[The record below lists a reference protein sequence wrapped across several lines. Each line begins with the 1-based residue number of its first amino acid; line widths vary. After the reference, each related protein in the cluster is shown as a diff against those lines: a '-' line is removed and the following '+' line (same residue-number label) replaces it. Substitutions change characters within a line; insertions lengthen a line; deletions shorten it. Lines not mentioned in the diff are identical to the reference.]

1 MKKTIADFCKYFVA
15 IAAVVAGADALAAQA
30 PNPRAS
36 GASSSNVVATSSSA
50 SGTAARATRR
60 VVRGNPAGAS
70 LNKSGRTGST
80 VSRSATSRPTVTVS
94 RSAVMQ
100 PVRTNTTTTAR
111 SGTIRQTVATGANGA
126 ARSGSVS
133 RAASSNVVRATHNP
147 ASNARAATTNTV
159 VGASRAQ
166 PRATAVFTDISAIGG
181 GYAECRTAYA
191 TCMDQFC
198 ANANDT
204 YRRCICSAR
213 YDEFRNT
220 ENAIDQALTLLAQF
234 QDNNLN
240 AVGLSA
246 AEVAAMY
253 SATEGE
259 NAIKKD
265 TSAAGQMLAEI
276 NDLLS
281 GRSSSSGVE
290 NANAAASAGVLSIDF
305 TSDMDDIW
313 GDSGSSIFDTDTGVD
328 LAALTGQ
335 ELYAEAARQ
344 CLEVVG
350 DSCENDAVLTMAR
363 SAYGIMVTQDCN
375 LYERNINAQ
384 KENLEQTVRTAEK
397 YLREA
402 RLEEYQSHNSADV
415 NECITNVRNAI
426 LTDVACGPNYEK
438 CMDPTGAYINSTTG
452 EPIYSPRLFQLENLI
467 GLSGTV
473 GDVLADNQD
482 FDDFLDEKR
491 IYAQTALDSCRDIA
505 DTVWTEFKR
514 QALIEIA
521 QAQDEKLE
529 EVKMSCVSTVA
540 ECYDTQS
547 GALRDFD
554 TTTAQYSGA
563 ISAAAARQMCQD
575 KVIACAS
582 LYGNNEKC
590 TFDANGHIQ
599 AEGANTTTYG
609 GINSGATGMASER
622 CGLTALLAFVDTVDT
637 QRINEGCETAIE
649 NYLTELCT
657 PASGDMGYPWGCIG
671 LSADEVF
678 DQVSAFAQR
687 SCRLG
692 DADLTTDITSMVT
705 DYVENIQFGVMDMLA
720 EECEQLGGYW
730 IYNGDLTYGELGS
743 DATPYTDF
751 YSQVFGVRLTN
762 FAEAAST
769 ENRGNN
775 QTSPTYGDG
784 AYSYTALSGAN
795 QSARYG
801 MSYGQ
806 CAENTIQVR
815 CLAYNEMY
823 GDDVAS
829 YDAQHNVCNL
839 SDEWYRQQCESMLGG
854 YYENGACYVL
864 SADTIL
870 HSVNGMSRKDFENQ

>member
-1 MKKTIADFCKYFVA
+1 MKKTVADFCKYFVA

-60 VVRGNPAGAS
+60 VARGNPAGAS

-100 PVRTNTTTTAR
+100 PVRTNATTTAR
-111 SGTIRQTVATGANGA
+111 SGTIRQTVATGATGA

-133 RAASSNVVRATHNP
+133 RAASSNIVRATHNP

-166 PRATAVFTDISAIGG
+166 PRATAIFTDISAIGG

-246 AEVAAMY
+246 AEVNAMY

-290 NANAAASAGVLSIDF
+290 NANATVSAGVLSIDF

-473 GDVLADNQD
+473 GDVLADNQS

-575 KVIACAS
+575 QVIACAS
-582 LYGNNEKC
+582 LYGNTEGC
-590 TFDANGHIQ
+590 EFDSNGHI
-599 AEGANTTTYG
+599 TTGSTNGGSNVYG
-609 GINSGATGMASER
+609 GINSSATGMASER

-637 QRINEGCETAIE
+637 QRINEGCETAVE

-657 PASGDMGYPWGCIG
+657 PTTGDKGYPWGCIR
-671 LSADEVF
+671 LSKKEVE
-678 DQVSAFAQR
+678 DQLNTFAAR
-687 SCRLG
+687 SCSLG
-692 DADLTTDITSMVT
+692 GDNSEYLTNDISAKITE
-705 DYVENIQFGVMDMLA
+705 YVDNMEYALMDILA
-720 EECEQLGGYW
+720 EECENLGGYW
-730 IYNGDLTYGELGS
+730 IYKDDETYGKLGA
-743 DATPYTDF
+743 DATPYTQF
-751 YSQVFGVRLTN
+751 YSETFGVRLSK
-762 FAEAAST
+762 F
-769 ENRGNN
+769 ENIGN
-775 QTSPTYGDG
+775 TSENG
-784 AYSYTALSGAN
+784 L
-795 QSARYG
+795 
-801 MSYGQ
+801 SYGQ

-815 CLAYNEMY
+815 CNAYNELY
-823 GDDVAS
+823 GDDVAT
-829 YDAQHNVCNL
+829 YDATRNVCNL

-854 YYENGACYVL
+854 YYENGTCY
-864 SADTIL
+864 ARDP
-870 HSVNGMSRKDFENQ
+870 NED

>member
-15 IAAVVAGADALAAQA
+15 IAAVVVGADALAAQA

-100 PVRTNTTTTAR
+100 PVRTNATTTAR
-111 SGTIRQTVATGANGA
+111 SGTIRQTVATGATGA

-259 NAIKKD
+259 NAIKND

-290 NANAAASAGVLSIDF
+290 NANATVSAGVLSIDF

-344 CLEVVG
+344 CLEVVA

-452 EPIYSPRLFQLENLI
+452 EPIYSPRLFQLANTITLPGVTDSGFEDNI
-467 GLSGTV
+467 LSSNSGY
-473 GDVLADNQD
+473 DN
-482 FDDFLDEKR
+482 FLESKKMF
-491 IYAQTALDSCRDIA
+491 AETALDSCRDIA

-514 QALIEIA
+514 QAIIEIA
-521 QAQDEKLE
+521 QAQDEKIE
-529 EVKMSCVSTVA
+529 EVKMSCVSTMA
-540 ECYDTQS
+540 ECYDTQM

-563 ISAAAARQMCQD
+563 LSAAAARSMCQD
-575 KVIACAS
+575 QVIACAS
-582 LYGNNEKC
+582 LYGNTDDCE
-590 TFDANGHIQ
+590 FDGNGRLEVGNDSSSLTGEAAND
-599 AEGANTTTYG
+599 
-609 GINSGATGMASER
+609 R

-637 QRINEGCETAIE
+637 QRINEGCETAVQ
-649 NYLTELCT
+649 NYVTELCT
-657 PASGDMGYPWGCIG
+657 PSNTSDRGYPWGCVG
-671 LSADEVF
+671 LSDDDITENLRNFADRNCALNG
-678 DQVSAFAQR
+678 SA
-687 SCRLG
+687 LTN
-692 DADLTTDITSMVT
+692 DIDELVADLTSEIKEALRGTM
-705 DYVENIQFGVMDMLA
+705 A
-720 EECEQLGGYW
+720 EECEELGGYW
-730 IYNGDLTYGELGS
+730 IFKDDDTYGNLGQY
-743 DATPYTDF
+743 ATPFTEFYT
-751 YSQVFGVRLTN
+751 SMFGVRLSN
-762 FAEAAST
+762 FDQARSGNSANTGAA
-769 ENRGNN
+769 
-775 QTSPTYGDG
+775 YG
-784 AYSYTALSGAN
+784 L
-795 QSARYG
+795 
-801 MSYGQ
+801 SYGQ

-815 CLAYNEMY
+815 CLDYNNLYGANVATYNESRNEC
-823 GDDVAS
+823 VL
-829 YDAQHNVCNL
+829 NE
-839 SDEWYRQQCESMLGG
+839 EWYAQQCESVLDG
-854 YYENGACYVL
+854 YYENGTCYALFL
-864 SADTIL
+864 SGDEIS

>member
-60 VVRGNPAGAS
+60 VARGNPAGAS

-80 VSRSATSRPTVTVS
+80 VSRSATSRPTVSVS

-100 PVRTNTTTTAR
+100 PVRTNATTTAR
-111 SGTIRQTVATGANGA
+111 SGTIRQTVATGATGA

-166 PRATAVFTDISAIGG
+166 PRATAIFTDISAIGG

-246 AEVAAMY
+246 AEVNAMY

-375 LYERNINAQ
+375 LYERNINTQ
-384 KENLEQTVRTAEK
+384 KEGLEQTVRTAEK

-575 KVIACAS
+575 QVIACAS

-609 GINSGATGMASER
+609 GINSDATSMASER

-657 PASGDMGYPWGCIG
+657 PASGDKGYPWGCIG
-671 LSADEVF
+671 LSADDITENLRNF
-678 DQVSAFAQR
+678 ADRNCALNGSA
-687 SCRLG
+687 LTN
-692 DADLTTDITSMVT
+692 DIDELVADLTSEIKEALRGTM
-705 DYVENIQFGVMDMLA
+705 A
-720 EECEQLGGYW
+720 EECEELGGYW
-730 IYNGDLTYGELGS
+730 IFKDDDTYGNLGQY
-743 DATPYTDF
+743 ATPFTEFYT
-751 YSQVFGVRLTN
+751 SMFGVRLSN
-762 FAEAAST
+762 FDQARSGNSANTGAA
-769 ENRGNN
+769 
-775 QTSPTYGDG
+775 YG
-784 AYSYTALSGAN
+784 L
-795 QSARYG
+795 
-801 MSYGQ
+801 SYGQ

-815 CLAYNEMY
+815 CLDYNNLYGANVATYNESRNEC
-823 GDDVAS
+823 VL
-829 YDAQHNVCNL
+829 NE
-839 SDEWYRQQCESMLGG
+839 EWYAQQCESALDG

>member
-60 VVRGNPAGAS
+60 VARGNPAGAS

-94 RSAVMQ
+94 RSTVMQ
-100 PVRTNTTTTAR
+100 PVRTNATTTAR
-111 SGTIRQTVATGANGA
+111 SGTIRQTVATGATGA

-246 AEVAAMY
+246 AEVNAMY

-290 NANAAASAGVLSIDF
+290 NANATVSAGVLSIDF

-344 CLEVVG
+344 CLEVVA

-575 KVIACAS
+575 QVIACAS
-582 LYGNNEKC
+582 LYGNTEGC
-590 TFDANGHIQ
+590 EFDSNGHI
-599 AEGANTTTYG
+599 TTGSTNGGSNVYG
-609 GINSGATGMASER
+609 GINSSATGMASER

-637 QRINEGCETAIE
+637 QRINEGCETAVE

-657 PASGDMGYPWGCIG
+657 PTTGDKGYPWGCIR
-671 LSADEVF
+671 LSKDEVE
-678 DQVSAFAQR
+678 DQLEEFAQR
-687 SCRLG
+687 SCSLNG
-692 DADLTTDITSMVT
+692 DSNYLTDDISAKITE
-705 DYVENIQFGVMDMLA
+705 YVDNMEYALMDILA
-720 EECEQLGGYW
+720 EECEKLGGYW
-730 IYNGDLTYGELGS
+730 IYKDDETYGKLGA
-743 DATPYTDF
+743 DATPYTQF
-751 YSQVFGVRLTN
+751 YSETFGVRLSK
-762 FAEAAST
+762 F
-769 ENRGNN
+769 ENIGN
-775 QTSPTYGDG
+775 TSENG
-784 AYSYTALSGAN
+784 L
-795 QSARYG
+795 
-801 MSYGQ
+801 SYGQ

-815 CLAYNEMY
+815 CNAYNELY
-823 GDDVAS
+823 GDDVAT
-829 YDAQHNVCNL
+829 YDATRNVCNL

-854 YYENGACYVL
+854 YYENGTCY
-864 SADTIL
+864 ARDP
-870 HSVNGMSRKDFENQ
+870 NED

>member
-50 SGTAARATRR
+50 SGTAARAMRR
-60 VVRGNPAGAS
+60 VARGNPAGAS

-111 SGTIRQTVATGANGA
+111 SGTIRQTVATGATGA

-246 AEVAAMY
+246 AEVNAMY

-290 NANAAASAGVLSIDF
+290 NANATVSAGVLSIDF

-344 CLEVVG
+344 CLEVVA

-426 LTDVACGPNYEK
+426 LTDIACGPNYEK

-467 GLSGTV
+467 GLSGEI
-473 GDVLADNQD
+473 GDVLADNQS

-575 KVIACAS
+575 QVIACAS

-609 GINSGATGMASER
+609 GINSSATGMASER

-637 QRINEGCETAIE
+637 QRINEGCETAVE

-657 PASGDMGYPWGCIG
+657 PTTGDKGYPWGCIR
-671 LSADEVF
+671 LSKDEVKT
-678 DQVSAFAQR
+678 QLEEFAQR
-687 SCRLG
+687 SCSLSG
-692 DADLTTDITSMVT
+692 DSTYLTNDIGAKITE
-705 DYVENIQFGVMDMLA
+705 YVDNMEYALMDILA
-720 EECEQLGGYW
+720 EECENMGGYW
-730 IYNGDLTYGELGS
+730 IYEDDSTYGDYGA
-743 DATPYTDF
+743 DATPYTQF
-751 YSQVFGVRLTN
+751 YSETFGVRVSE
-762 FAEAAST
+762 FKGAEDTGAD
-769 ENRGNN
+769 
-775 QTSPTYGDG
+775 YG
-784 AYSYTALSGAN
+784 L
-795 QSARYG
+795 
-801 MSYGQ
+801 SYGQ

-815 CLAYNEMY
+815 CNAYNELY
-823 GDDVAS
+823 GDDVAT
-829 YDAQHNVCNL
+829 YDATRNVCNL

-854 YYENGACYVL
+854 YYENGTCY
-864 SADTIL
+864 ARDP
-870 HSVNGMSRKDFENQ
+870 NED

>member
-50 SGTAARATRR
+50 SGTAARATHR

-100 PVRTNTTTTAR
+100 PVRTNATTTAR
-111 SGTIRQTVATGANGA
+111 SGTIRQTVATGATGA

-166 PRATAVFTDISAIGG
+166 PRATAIFTDISAIGG

-246 AEVAAMY
+246 AEVNAMY

-344 CLEVVG
+344 CLEVVA

-563 ISAAAARQMCQD
+563 ISAAAARQMCED

-582 LYGNNEKC
+582 LYGDNEEC

-609 GINSGATGMASER
+609 GIATGMASER

-671 LSADEVF
+671 LSADDITENLRNF
-678 DQVSAFAQR
+678 ADRNCALNGSA
-687 SCRLG
+687 LTN
-692 DADLTTDITSMVT
+692 DIDELVADLTSEIKEALRGTM
-705 DYVENIQFGVMDMLA
+705 A
-720 EECEQLGGYW
+720 EECEELGGYW
-730 IYNGDLTYGELGS
+730 IFKDDDTYGNLGQY
-743 DATPYTDF
+743 ATPFTEFYT
-751 YSQVFGVRLTN
+751 SMFGVRLSN
-762 FAEAAST
+762 FDQARSGNSANTGAA
-769 ENRGNN
+769 
-775 QTSPTYGDG
+775 YG
-784 AYSYTALSGAN
+784 L
-795 QSARYG
+795 
-801 MSYGQ
+801 SYGQ

-815 CLAYNEMY
+815 CLDYNNLYGANVATYNESRNEC
-823 GDDVAS
+823 VL
-829 YDAQHNVCNL
+829 NE
-839 SDEWYRQQCESMLGG
+839 EWYAQQCESALDG
-854 YYENGACYVL
+854 YYENGNFAFSKWDVAQGL
-864 SADTIL
+864 
-870 HSVNGMSRKDFENQ
+870 

>member
-1 MKKTIADFCKYFVA
+1 MKKLVADFCKCFVA
-15 IAAVVAGADALAAQA
+15 IAAVVAGVDAFAAQA

-36 GASSSNVVATSSSA
+36 GTSA
-50 SGTAARATRR
+50 SNIIATAAAKSESSTTSARVANRVLRGGATT
-60 VVRGNPAGAS
+60 GAA
-70 LNKSGRTGST
+70 SGRTSGT
-80 VSRSATSRPTVTVS
+80 VSRSATVRPSVTVS
-94 RSAVMQ
+94 RSAAMQ

-111 SGTIRQTVATGANGA
+111 SGTVRQTVAAGSPTA

-166 PRATAVFTDISAIGG
+166 PRATAVFDDISVLGG

-204 YRRCICSAR
+204 YRRCICNER
-213 YDEFRNT
+213 YNEFRNT
-220 ENAIDQALTLLAQF
+220 EIAIEEALDLLAQF
-234 QDNNLN
+234 QNNNLT

-259 NAIKKD
+259 NAIKND
-265 TSAAGQMLAEI
+265 TSAAGKMLAEI
-276 NDLLS
+276 DDLLS
-281 GRSSSSGVE
+281 GRSRGDGVE
-290 NANAAASAGVLSIDF
+290 NANATASLGILSVDF
-305 TSDMDDIW
+305 TSDLGDIW
-313 GDSGSSIFDTDTGVD
+313 GDSGSSIFDNDSGVD
-328 LAALTGQ
+328 LSTLTGQ
-335 ELYAEAARQ
+335 ELYSQASRQ
-344 CLEVVG
+344 CLELVAE
-350 DSCENDAVLTMAR
+350 SCDNQAVLSMAR
-363 SAYGIMVTQDCN
+363 SAYGIMITQDCN
-375 LYERNINAQ
+375 IYERNINAQ
-384 KENLEQTVRTAEK
+384 KESLEQTVRTAEK

-402 RLEEYQSHNSADV
+402 RLAEYQSHNSADV

-426 LTDVACGPNYEK
+426 MTDVACGPNYEK
-438 CMDPTGAYINSTTG
+438 CMDPTGAYVNAISG
-452 EPIYSPRLFQLENLI
+452 ELIYSPRLFQLANIIVLP
-467 GLSGTV
+467 GVNANNANNTYDT
-473 GDVLADNQD
+473 DVLAANPS

-529 EVKMSCVSTVA
+529 EVKMSCVNTMA
-540 ECYDTQS
+540 ECYDTQA

-563 ISAAAARQMCQD
+563 ISAAAARQMCEDQ
-575 KVIACAS
+575 VIACAS
-582 LYGNNEKC
+582 LYGDADNC
-590 TFDANGHIQ
+590 SFDGNGRL
-599 AEGANTTTYG
+599 EVGGSSETYG
-609 GINSGATGMASER
+609 GLTEAVANER

-678 DQVSAFAQR
+678 NQVSAFAQR

-692 DADLTTDITSMVT
+692 DDDLTTDITSMVT
-705 DYVENIQFGVMDMLA
+705 DYVEDIQFGVMDMLA
-720 EECEQLGGYW
+720 VQCETLGGYW

-775 QTSPTYGDG
+775 QTSPKYGDG

-854 YYENGACYVL
+854 YYEDGTCY
-864 SADTIL
+864 ARNPNI
-870 HSVNGMSRKDFENQ
+870 N

>member
-15 IAAVVAGADALAAQA
+15 IAAVVVGADALAAQA

-94 RSAVMQ
+94 RSVVMQ
-100 PVRTNTTTTAR
+100 PVRTNATTTAR
-111 SGTIRQTVATGANGA
+111 SGTIRQTVATGATGA

-166 PRATAVFTDISAIGG
+166 PRATAIFTDISAIGG

-281 GRSSSSGVE
+281 GRSSSSGIE
-290 NANAAASAGVLSIDF
+290 NANATVSAGVLSIDF

-344 CLEVVG
+344 CLEVVA

-482 FDDFLDEKR
+482 FDDFLDEKL

-609 GINSGATGMASER
+609 GINSSATGMASER

-637 QRINEGCETAIE
+637 QRINEGCETAVE

-657 PASGDMGYPWGCIG
+657 PTTGDKGYPWGCIR
-671 LSADEVF
+671 LSKSEVKTQL
-678 DQVSAFAQR
+678 DSFAQR
-687 SCRLG
+687 SCSLG
-692 DADLTTDITSMVT
+692 GDNSEYLTNDIENKIIE
-705 DYVENIQFGVMDMLA
+705 YVDNMEYALMDILA
-720 EECEQLGGYW
+720 EECENLGGYW
-730 IYNGDLTYGELGS
+730 IYKDDETYGTLGA
-743 DATPYTDF
+743 DATPYTQF
-751 YSQVFGVRLTN
+751 YSETFGVRLSK
-762 FAEAAST
+762 F
-769 ENRGNN
+769 ENIGD
-775 QTSPTYGDG
+775 TSENG
-784 AYSYTALSGAN
+784 L
-795 QSARYG
+795 
-801 MSYGQ
+801 SYGQ

-815 CLAYNEMY
+815 CNAYNELY
-823 GDDVAS
+823 GDDVAT
-829 YDAQHNVCNL
+829 YDATRNVCNL

-854 YYENGACYVL
+854 YYENGTCY
-864 SADTIL
+864 ARDP
-870 HSVNGMSRKDFENQ
+870 NED

>member
-60 VVRGNPAGAS
+60 VARGNPAGAS

-100 PVRTNTTTTAR
+100 PVRTNATTTAR
-111 SGTIRQTVATGANGA
+111 SGTIRQTVATGATGA

-166 PRATAVFTDISAIGG
+166 PRATAIFTDISAIGG

-246 AEVAAMY
+246 AEVNAMY

-375 LYERNINAQ
+375 LYERNINTQ
-384 KENLEQTVRTAEK
+384 KEGLEQTVRTAEK

-575 KVIACAS
+575 QVIACAS

-609 GINSGATGMASER
+609 GINSDATSMASER

-657 PASGDMGYPWGCIG
+657 PASGDKGYPWGCIG
-671 LSADEVF
+671 LSADDITENLRNF
-678 DQVSAFAQR
+678 ADRNCALNGSA
-687 SCRLG
+687 LTN
-692 DADLTTDITSMVT
+692 DIDELVADLTSEIKEALRGTM
-705 DYVENIQFGVMDMLA
+705 A
-720 EECEQLGGYW
+720 EECEELGGYW
-730 IYNGDLTYGELGS
+730 IFKDDDTYGNLGQY
-743 DATPYTDF
+743 ATPFTEFYT
-751 YSQVFGVRLTN
+751 SMFGVRLSN
-762 FAEAAST
+762 FDQARSGNSANTGAA
-769 ENRGNN
+769 
-775 QTSPTYGDG
+775 YG
-784 AYSYTALSGAN
+784 L
-795 QSARYG
+795 
-801 MSYGQ
+801 SYGQ

-815 CLAYNEMY
+815 CLDYNNLYGANVATYNESRNEC
-823 GDDVAS
+823 VL
-829 YDAQHNVCNL
+829 NE
-839 SDEWYRQQCESMLGG
+839 EWYAQQCESALDG

>member
-1 MKKTIADFCKYFVA
+1 MKKLVADFCKCFVA

-60 VVRGNPAGAS
+60 VARGNPAGAS

-94 RSAVMQ
+94 RSTVMQ

-111 SGTIRQTVATGANGA
+111 SGTIRQTVATGATGA

-166 PRATAVFTDISAIGG
+166 PRATAIFTDISAIGG

-246 AEVAAMY
+246 AEVNAMY

-290 NANAAASAGVLSIDF
+290 NANATVSAGVLSIDF

-344 CLEVVG
+344 CLEVVA

-375 LYERNINAQ
+375 LYERNINTQ
-384 KENLEQTVRTAEK
+384 KEGLEQTVRTAEK

-582 LYGNNEKC
+582 LYGDNEKC

-609 GINSGATGMASER
+609 GINSSAMASER

-657 PASGDMGYPWGCIG
+657 PASGDMGYPWGCIR
-671 LSADEVF
+671 LSKSEVKTQL
-678 DQVSAFAQR
+678 DSFAQR
-687 SCRLG
+687 SCSLG
-692 DADLTTDITSMVT
+692 GDNSEYLTNDIENKITE
-705 DYVENIQFGVMDMLA
+705 YVDNMEYALMDILA
-720 EECEQLGGYW
+720 EECENLGGYW
-730 IYNGDLTYGELGS
+730 IYKDDETYGTLGA
-743 DATPYTDF
+743 DATPYTQF
-751 YSQVFGVRLTN
+751 YSETFGVRLSK
-762 FAEAAST
+762 F
-769 ENRGNN
+769 ENIGD
-775 QTSPTYGDG
+775 TSENG
-784 AYSYTALSGAN
+784 L
-795 QSARYG
+795 
-801 MSYGQ
+801 SYGQ

-815 CLAYNEMY
+815 CNAYNELY
-823 GDDVAS
+823 GDDVAT
-829 YDAQHNVCNL
+829 YDATRNVCNL

-854 YYENGACYVL
+854 YYENGTCY
-864 SADTIL
+864 ARDP
-870 HSVNGMSRKDFENQ
+870 NED

>member
-1 MKKTIADFCKYFVA
+1 MKKTVADFCKYFVA

-50 SGTAARATRR
+50 SGAAGTAARATRR
-60 VVRGNPAGAS
+60 VARGNPAGAS

-100 PVRTNTTTTAR
+100 PVRTNATTTAR
-111 SGTIRQTVATGANGA
+111 SGTIRQTVATGATGA

-246 AEVAAMY
+246 AEVNAMY

-467 GLSGTV
+467 GLSGEI
-473 GDVLADNQD
+473 GDVLADNQS

-575 KVIACAS
+575 QVIACAS

-609 GINSGATGMASER
+609 GINSGAATGMASER

-637 QRINEGCETAIE
+637 QRINEGCETAVE

-657 PASGDMGYPWGCIG
+657 PTTGDKGYPWGCIR
-671 LSADEVF
+671 LSKDEVKT
-678 DQVSAFAQR
+678 QLEEFAQR
-687 SCRLG
+687 SCSLSG
-692 DADLTTDITSMVT
+692 DSTYLTNDIGAKITE
-705 DYVENIQFGVMDMLA
+705 YVDNMEYALMDILA
-720 EECEQLGGYW
+720 EECENMGGYW
-730 IYNGDLTYGELGS
+730 IYKDDETYGKLGA
-743 DATPYTDF
+743 DATPYTQF
-751 YSQVFGVRLTN
+751 YSETFGVRVSE
-762 FAEAAST
+762 FKGAEDTGAD
-769 ENRGNN
+769 
-775 QTSPTYGDG
+775 YG
-784 AYSYTALSGAN
+784 L
-795 QSARYG
+795 
-801 MSYGQ
+801 SYGQ

-815 CLAYNEMY
+815 CNAYNELY
-823 GDDVAS
+823 GDDVAT
-829 YDAQHNVCNL
+829 YDATRNVCNL

-854 YYENGACYVL
+854 YYENGTCY
-864 SADTIL
+864 ARDP
-870 HSVNGMSRKDFENQ
+870 NED

>member
-60 VVRGNPAGAS
+60 VARGNPAGAS

-94 RSAVMQ
+94 RSTVMQ
-100 PVRTNTTTTAR
+100 PVRTNATTTAR
-111 SGTIRQTVATGANGA
+111 SGTIRQTVATGATGA

-246 AEVAAMY
+246 AEVNAMY

-290 NANAAASAGVLSIDF
+290 NANATVSAGVLSIDF
-305 TSDMDDIW
+305 TSDMDDVW

-344 CLEVVG
+344 CLEVVA

-426 LTDVACGPNYEK
+426 LTDIACGPNYEK

-467 GLSGTV
+467 GLSGEI
-473 GDVLADNQD
+473 GDVLADNQS

-575 KVIACAS
+575 QVIACAS
-582 LYGNNEKC
+582 LYGNTEGC
-590 TFDANGHIQ
+590 EFDSNGHI
-599 AEGANTTTYG
+599 TTGSTNGGSAVYG
-609 GINSGATGMASER
+609 GINSSATGMASER

-637 QRINEGCETAIE
+637 QRINEGCETAVE

-657 PASGDMGYPWGCIG
+657 PTTGDKGYPWGCIR
-671 LSADEVF
+671 LSKSEVKTQL
-678 DQVSAFAQR
+678 DSFAQR
-687 SCRLG
+687 SCSLG
-692 DADLTTDITSMVT
+692 GDNSEYLTNDIENKITE
-705 DYVENIQFGVMDMLA
+705 YVDNMEYALMDILA
-720 EECEQLGGYW
+720 EECENMGGYW
-730 IYNGDLTYGELGS
+730 IYKDDETYGKLGA
-743 DATPYTDF
+743 DATPYTQF
-751 YSQVFGVRLTN
+751 YSETFGVRLSK
-762 FAEAAST
+762 F
-769 ENRGNN
+769 ENIGN
-775 QTSPTYGDG
+775 TSENG
-784 AYSYTALSGAN
+784 L
-795 QSARYG
+795 
-801 MSYGQ
+801 SYGQ

-815 CLAYNEMY
+815 CNAYNELY
-823 GDDVAS
+823 GDDVAT
-829 YDAQHNVCNL
+829 YDATRNVCNL

-854 YYENGACYVL
+854 YYENGTCY
-864 SADTIL
+864 ARDP
-870 HSVNGMSRKDFENQ
+870 NED

>member
-1 MKKTIADFCKYFVA
+1 MKKLVADFCKCFVA
-15 IAAVVAGADALAAQA
+15 IAAVVAGVDAFAAQA

-36 GASSSNVVATSSSA
+36 GTSA
-50 SGTAARATRR
+50 SNIIATAAAKSESSTTSARVANR
-60 VVRGNPAGAS
+60 VVRGGATTGAA
-70 LNKSGRTGST
+70 SGRASGT
-80 VSRSATSRPTVTVS
+80 VSRSATVRPSVTVS
-94 RSAVMQ
+94 RSAAMQ

-111 SGTIRQTVATGANGA
+111 SGTVRQTVAAGSPTV

-166 PRATAVFTDISAIGG
+166 PRATAVFDDISVLGG

-204 YRRCICSAR
+204 YRRCICNER
-213 YDEFRNT
+213 YNEFRNT
-220 ENAIDQALTLLAQF
+220 EIAIEEALDLLAQF
-234 QDNNLN
+234 QNNNLT

-259 NAIKKD
+259 NAIKND

-276 NDLLS
+276 DDLLS
-281 GRSSSSGVE
+281 GRSRGDGVE
-290 NANAAASAGVLSIDF
+290 NANATASLGILSVDF
-305 TSDMDDIW
+305 TSDLGDIW
-313 GDSGSSIFDTDTGVD
+313 GDSGSSIFDNDSGVD
-328 LAALTGQ
+328 LSTLTGQ
-335 ELYAEAARQ
+335 ELYSQASRQ
-344 CLEVVG
+344 CLELVAETC
-350 DSCENDAVLTMAR
+350 DNQAVLNMAR
-363 SAYGIMVTQDCN
+363 SAYGIMITQDCN
-375 LYERNINAQ
+375 IYERNINAQ
-384 KENLEQTVRTAEK
+384 KESLEQTVRTAEK

-402 RLEEYQSHNSADV
+402 RLAEYQSHNSADV

-426 LTDVACGPNYEK
+426 MTDVACGANYEK
-438 CMDPTGAYINSTTG
+438 CMDPTGAYVNAISG
-452 EPIYSPRLFQLENLI
+452 ELIYSPRLFQLTDIIVLPGVNAN
-467 GLSGTV
+467 STYDT
-473 GDVLADNQD
+473 DVLAANTS

-529 EVKMSCVSTVA
+529 EVKMSCVNTMA
-540 ECYDTQS
+540 ECYDTQA

-575 KVIACAS
+575 QVIACAS
-582 LYGNNEKC
+582 LYGNTDDCE
-590 TFDANGHIQ
+590 FDGNGRLKVDSGSS
-599 AEGANTTTYG
+599 ETYG
-609 GINSGATGMASER
+609 GLTGAEANNR
-622 CGLTALLAFVDTVDT
+622 CGLTALLAFVDTVDI

-657 PASGDMGYPWGCIG
+657 PASGDMGYPWGCVG
-671 LSADEVF
+671 LSDDDITENLRNFADRNCALNG
-678 DQVSAFAQR
+678 SA
-687 SCRLG
+687 LTN
-692 DADLTTDITSMVT
+692 DIDELVADLTSEIKEALRGTM
-705 DYVENIQFGVMDMLA
+705 A
-720 EECEQLGGYW
+720 EECEELGGYW
-730 IYNGDLTYGELGS
+730 IFKDDDTYGNLGQY
-743 DATPYTDF
+743 ATPFTEFYT
-751 YSQVFGVRLTN
+751 SMFGVRLSN
-762 FAEAAST
+762 FDQARSGNSANTGAA
-769 ENRGNN
+769 
-775 QTSPTYGDG
+775 YG
-784 AYSYTALSGAN
+784 L
-795 QSARYG
+795 
-801 MSYGQ
+801 SYGQ

-815 CLAYNEMY
+815 CLDYNNLYGANVATYNESRNEC
-823 GDDVAS
+823 VL
-829 YDAQHNVCNL
+829 NE
-839 SDEWYRQQCESMLGG
+839 EWYAQQCESALDG

>member
-50 SGTAARATRR
+50 SGAAGTAARATRR
-60 VVRGNPAGAS
+60 VARGNPAGAS

-100 PVRTNTTTTAR
+100 PVRTNATTTAR
-111 SGTIRQTVATGANGA
+111 SGTIRQTVATGATGA

-246 AEVAAMY
+246 AEVNAMY

-467 GLSGTV
+467 GLSGEI
-473 GDVLADNQD
+473 GDVLADNQS

-547 GALRDFD
+547 GALRDLD

-575 KVIACAS
+575 QVIACAS

-609 GINSGATGMASER
+609 GINSSATGMASER

-637 QRINEGCETAIE
+637 QRINEGCETAVE

-657 PASGDMGYPWGCIG
+657 PTTGDKGYPWGCIR
-671 LSADEVF
+671 LSKDEVKT
-678 DQVSAFAQR
+678 QLEEFAQR
-687 SCRLG
+687 SCSLG
-692 DADLTTDITSMVT
+692 GDNSEYLTNDIGAKITE
-705 DYVENIQFGVMDMLA
+705 YVDNMEYALMDILA
-720 EECEQLGGYW
+720 EECENMGGYW
-730 IYNGDLTYGELGS
+730 IYEDDSTYGDYGA
-743 DATPYTDF
+743 DATPYTQF
-751 YSQVFGVRLTN
+751 YSETFGVRVSE
-762 FAEAAST
+762 FKGAEDTGAD
-769 ENRGNN
+769 
-775 QTSPTYGDG
+775 YG
-784 AYSYTALSGAN
+784 L
-795 QSARYG
+795 
-801 MSYGQ
+801 SYGQ

-815 CLAYNEMY
+815 CNAYNELY
-823 GDDVAS
+823 GDDVAT
-829 YDAQHNVCNL
+829 YDATRNVCNL

-854 YYENGACYVL
+854 YYENGTCY
-864 SADTIL
+864 ARDP
-870 HSVNGMSRKDFENQ
+870 NED

>member
-60 VVRGNPAGAS
+60 VARGNPAGAS

-100 PVRTNTTTTAR
+100 PVRTNATTTAR
-111 SGTIRQTVATGANGA
+111 SGTIRQTVATGATGA

-246 AEVAAMY
+246 AEVNAMY

-259 NAIKKD
+259 NAIKND

-452 EPIYSPRLFQLENLI
+452 EPIYSPRLFQLADIIDLDGI
-467 GLSGTV
+467 SDTDGTYST
-473 GDVLADNQD
+473 DVLADNQS

-547 GALRDFD
+547 GALRDLD
-554 TTTAQYSGA
+554 TTTSQYSGA
-563 ISAAAARQMCQD
+563 ISAAAARQMCAD

-582 LYGNNEKC
+582 LYGNNENC
-590 TFDANGHIQ
+590 EFDANGRIT
-599 AEGANTTTYG
+599 EGSGDSTVYG
-609 GINSGATGMASER
+609 GINSSATGMASER

-637 QRINEGCETAIE
+637 QRINEGCETAVE

-657 PASGDMGYPWGCIG
+657 PTTGDKGYPWGCIR
-671 LSADEVF
+671 LSKSEVKT
-678 DQVSAFAQR
+678 QLNTFAAR
-687 SCRLG
+687 SCSLG
-692 DADLTTDITSMVT
+692 GTVNEDGTLNSDSLLTDDIENKI
-705 DYVENIQFGVMDMLA
+705 DEYVENMEYALMDILA
-720 EECEQLGGYW
+720 EECENMGGYW
-730 IYNGDLTYGELGS
+730 IYQDDTTYGTLGA
-743 DATPYTDF
+743 DATPYTQF
-751 YSQVFGVRLTN
+751 YSETFGVRLSK
-762 FAEAAST
+762 F
-769 ENRGNN
+769 ENIDN
-775 QTSPTYGDG
+775 TSENG
-784 AYSYTALSGAN
+784 L
-795 QSARYG
+795 
-801 MSYGQ
+801 SYGQ

-815 CLAYNEMY
+815 CNAYNELY
-823 GDDVAS
+823 GDDVAT
-829 YDAQHNVCNL
+829 YDATRNVCNL

-854 YYENGACYVL
+854 YYENGTCY
-864 SADTIL
+864 ARDP
-870 HSVNGMSRKDFENQ
+870 NED

>member
-100 PVRTNTTTTAR
+100 PVRTNATTTAR
-111 SGTIRQTVATGANGA
+111 SGTIRQTVATGATGA

-213 YDEFRNT
+213 YDEFRDT

-246 AEVAAMY
+246 AEVNAMY

-259 NAIKKD
+259 NAIKND

-290 NANAAASAGVLSIDF
+290 NANATVSAGVLSIDF

-344 CLEVVG
+344 CLEVVA

-438 CMDPTGAYINSTTG
+438 CMDPTGAYINATTG
-452 EPIYSPRLFQLENLI
+452 DPIYSPRLFQLANTITLPGVTDSGFEDNI
-467 GLSGTV
+467 LSSNSGY
-473 GDVLADNQD
+473 DN
-482 FDDFLDEKR
+482 FLESKKMF
-491 IYAQTALDSCRDIA
+491 AETALDSCRDIA
-505 DTVWTEFKR
+505 DTVWNEFKR
-514 QALIEIA
+514 QAIIEIA
-521 QAQDEKLE
+521 QAQDEKIE
-529 EVKMSCVSTVA
+529 EVKMSCVSTMA
-540 ECYDTQS
+540 ECYDTQM

-563 ISAAAARQMCQD
+563 LSAAAARSMCQD
-575 KVIACAS
+575 QVIACAS
-582 LYGNNEKC
+582 LYGNTNNCK
-590 TFDANGHIQ
+590 FDGNGRLEVGNDSSSLTGEAAND
-599 AEGANTTTYG
+599 
-609 GINSGATGMASER
+609 R
-622 CGLTALLAFVDTVDT
+622 CGLTALLNFVDAVDIT
-637 QRINEGCETAIE
+637 RINEGCETAVQ
-649 NYLTELCT
+649 NYVTELCT
-657 PASGDMGYPWGCIG
+657 PSNTSDRGYPWGCVG
-671 LSADEVF
+671 LSDDDITENLRNFADRNCALNG
-678 DQVSAFAQR
+678 SA
-687 SCRLG
+687 LTN
-692 DADLTTDITSMVT
+692 DIDELVADLTSEIKEALRGTM
-705 DYVENIQFGVMDMLA
+705 A
-720 EECEQLGGYW
+720 EECEELGGYW
-730 IYNGDLTYGELGS
+730 IFKDDDTYGNLGQY
-743 DATPYTDF
+743 ATPFTEFYT
-751 YSQVFGVRLTN
+751 SMFGVRLSN
-762 FAEAAST
+762 FDQARSGNSANTGAA
-769 ENRGNN
+769 
-775 QTSPTYGDG
+775 YG
-784 AYSYTALSGAN
+784 L
-795 QSARYG
+795 
-801 MSYGQ
+801 SYGQ

-815 CLAYNEMY
+815 CLDYNNLYGANVATYNESRNEC
-823 GDDVAS
+823 VL
-829 YDAQHNVCNL
+829 NE
-839 SDEWYRQQCESMLGG
+839 EWYAQQCESALDG
-854 YYENGACYVL
+854 YYENGTCYAL
-864 SADTIL
+864 SADTIS

>member
-1 MKKTIADFCKYFVA
+1 MKKTVADFCKYFVA

-36 GASSSNVVATSSSA
+36 GVSSSNVVATSSSA
-50 SGTAARATRR
+50 SGAAAGTAARATRR
-60 VVRGNPAGAS
+60 VARGNPAGAS

-100 PVRTNTTTTAR
+100 LVRTNATTTAR
-111 SGTIRQTVATGANGA
+111 SGTIRQTVATGATGA
-126 ARSGSVS
+126 ARGGSVS

-246 AEVAAMY
+246 AEVNAMY

-426 LTDVACGPNYEK
+426 LTDIACGPNYEK

-467 GLSGTV
+467 GLSGEI
-473 GDVLADNQD
+473 GDVLADNQS

-547 GALRDFD
+547 GALRDLD

-563 ISAAAARQMCQD
+563 ISAAAARKMCED

-582 LYGNNEKC
+582 LYGNTEGC
-590 TFDANGHIQ
+590 EFDSNGHI
-599 AEGANTTTYG
+599 TTGSTNGGSNVYG
-609 GINSGATGMASER
+609 GINSSATGMASER

-637 QRINEGCETAIE
+637 QRINEGCETAVE

-657 PASGDMGYPWGCIG
+657 PTTGDKGYPWGCIR
-671 LSADEVF
+671 LSKDEVKT
-678 DQVSAFAQR
+678 QLEEFAQR
-687 SCRLG
+687 SCSLSG
-692 DADLTTDITSMVT
+692 DSTYLTNDIGAKITE
-705 DYVENIQFGVMDMLA
+705 YVDNMEYALMDILA
-720 EECEQLGGYW
+720 EECENMGGYW
-730 IYNGDLTYGELGS
+730 IYEDDSTYGDYGA
-743 DATPYTDF
+743 DATPYTQF
-751 YSQVFGVRLTN
+751 YSETFGVRVSE
-762 FAEAAST
+762 FKGAEDTGAD
-769 ENRGNN
+769 
-775 QTSPTYGDG
+775 YG
-784 AYSYTALSGAN
+784 L
-795 QSARYG
+795 
-801 MSYGQ
+801 SYGQ

-815 CLAYNEMY
+815 CLTYNEMY

-854 YYENGACYVL
+854 YYENGTCY
-864 SADTIL
+864 ARDP
-870 HSVNGMSRKDFENQ
+870 NED

>member
-1 MKKTIADFCKYFVA
+1 MKKTVADFCKYFVA

-246 AEVAAMY
+246 AEVNAMY

-575 KVIACAS
+575 QVIACAS

-609 GINSGATGMASER
+609 GINSGAATGMASER

-692 DADLTTDITSMVT
+692 DADLTTDITTMVT

-730 IYNGDLTYGELGS
+730 IYEDDSTYGDYGA
-743 DATPYTDF
+743 DATPYTQF
-751 YSQVFGVRLTN
+751 YSETFGVRVSE
-762 FAEAAST
+762 FKGAEDTGAD
-769 ENRGNN
+769 
-775 QTSPTYGDG
+775 YG
-784 AYSYTALSGAN
+784 L
-795 QSARYG
+795 
-801 MSYGQ
+801 SYGQ

-854 YYENGACYVL
+854 YYENGTCY
-864 SADTIL
+864 ARDP
-870 HSVNGMSRKDFENQ
+870 NED

>member
-100 PVRTNTTTTAR
+100 PVRTNATTTAR
-111 SGTIRQTVATGANGA
+111 SGTIRQTVATGATGA
-126 ARSGSVS
+126 ARGGSVS

-246 AEVAAMY
+246 AEVNAMY

-344 CLEVVG
+344 CLEVVA

-426 LTDVACGPNYEK
+426 LTDIACGPNYEK

-467 GLSGTV
+467 GLSGEI
-473 GDVLADNQD
+473 GDVLADNQS

-575 KVIACAS
+575 QVIACAS

-609 GINSGATGMASER
+609 GINSSATGMASER

-637 QRINEGCETAIE
+637 QRINEGCETAVE

-657 PASGDMGYPWGCIG
+657 PTTGDKGYPWGCIR
-671 LSADEVF
+671 LSKDEVKT
-678 DQVSAFAQR
+678 QLEEFAQR
-687 SCRLG
+687 SCSLSG
-692 DADLTTDITSMVT
+692 DSTYLTNDIGAKITE
-705 DYVENIQFGVMDMLA
+705 YVDNMEYALMDILA
-720 EECEQLGGYW
+720 EECENMGGYW
-730 IYNGDLTYGELGS
+730 IYEDDSTYGDYGA
-743 DATPYTDF
+743 DATPYTQF
-751 YSQVFGVRLTN
+751 YSETFGVRLSEFKGVEDTG
-762 FAEAAST
+762 AD
-769 ENRGNN
+769 
-775 QTSPTYGDG
+775 YG
-784 AYSYTALSGAN
+784 L
-795 QSARYG
+795 
-801 MSYGQ
+801 SYGQ

-854 YYENGACYVL
+854 YYENGTCY
-864 SADTIL
+864 ARDP
-870 HSVNGMSRKDFENQ
+870 NED

>member
-60 VVRGNPAGAS
+60 VARGNPAGAS

-111 SGTIRQTVATGANGA
+111 SGTIRQTVATGATGA

-159 VGASRAQ
+159 IGASRAQ
-166 PRATAVFTDISAIGG
+166 PRATAIFTDISAIGG

-240 AVGLSA
+240 AVGLSS

-290 NANAAASAGVLSIDF
+290 NANATVSAGVLSIDF

-328 LAALTGQ
+328 LAVLTGQ

-344 CLEVVG
+344 CLEVVA

-452 EPIYSPRLFQLENLI
+452 EPIYSPRLFQLANTITLPGVTDSGFEDNI
-467 GLSGTV
+467 LSSNSGY
-473 GDVLADNQD
+473 DN
-482 FDDFLDEKR
+482 FLESKKMF
-491 IYAQTALDSCRDIA
+491 AETALDSCRDIA

-514 QALIEIA
+514 QAIIEIA
-521 QAQDEKLE
+521 QAQDEKIE
-529 EVKMSCVSTVA
+529 EVKMSCVSTMA
-540 ECYDTQS
+540 ECYDTQM

-563 ISAAAARQMCQD
+563 LSAAAARSMCQD
-575 KVIACAS
+575 QVIACAS
-582 LYGNNEKC
+582 LYGNTDDCE
-590 TFDANGHIQ
+590 FDGNGRLEVGNDSSSLTGEAAND
-599 AEGANTTTYG
+599 
-609 GINSGATGMASER
+609 R

-637 QRINEGCETAIE
+637 QRINEGCETAVQ
-649 NYLTELCT
+649 NYVTELCT
-657 PASGDMGYPWGCIG
+657 PSNTSDRGYPWGCVG
-671 LSADEVF
+671 LSDDDITENLRNFADRNCALNG
-678 DQVSAFAQR
+678 SA
-687 SCRLG
+687 LTN
-692 DADLTTDITSMVT
+692 DIDELVADLTSEIKEALRGTM
-705 DYVENIQFGVMDMLA
+705 A
-720 EECEQLGGYW
+720 EECEELGGYW
-730 IYNGDLTYGELGS
+730 IFKDDDTYGNLGQY
-743 DATPYTDF
+743 ATPFTEFYT
-751 YSQVFGVRLTN
+751 SMFGVRLSN
-762 FAEAAST
+762 FDQARSGNSANTGAA
-769 ENRGNN
+769 
-775 QTSPTYGDG
+775 YG
-784 AYSYTALSGAN
+784 L
-795 QSARYG
+795 
-801 MSYGQ
+801 SYGQ

-815 CLAYNEMY
+815 CLDYNNLYGANVATYNESRNEC
-823 GDDVAS
+823 VL
-829 YDAQHNVCNL
+829 NE
-839 SDEWYRQQCESMLGG
+839 EWYAQQCESVLDG
-854 YYENGACYVL
+854 YYENGTCYALFL
-864 SADTIL
+864 SGDEIS
-870 HSVNGMSRKDFENQ
+870 HSVNGMSRKDWEN

>member
-1 MKKTIADFCKYFVA
+1 MKKLVADFCKCFVA
-15 IAAVVAGADALAAQA
+15 IAAVVAGVDAFAAQA

-36 GASSSNVVATSSSA
+36 GTSA
-50 SGTAARATRR
+50 SNIIATAAAKSESSTTSARVANR
-60 VVRGNPAGAS
+60 VVRGGATTGAA
-70 LNKSGRTGST
+70 SGRTSGT
-80 VSRSATSRPTVTVS
+80 VSRSATVRPSVTVS
-94 RSAVMQ
+94 RSAAMQ

-111 SGTIRQTVATGANGA
+111 SGTVRQTVAAGSPTV

-133 RAASSNVVRATHNP
+133 RAASSNIVRATHNP

-166 PRATAVFTDISAIGG
+166 PRATAIFTDISAIGG

-246 AEVAAMY
+246 AEVNAMY

-290 NANAAASAGVLSIDF
+290 NANATVSAGVLSIDF

-575 KVIACAS
+575 QVIACAS
-582 LYGNNEKC
+582 LYGNTEGC
-590 TFDANGHIQ
+590 EFDSNGHI
-599 AEGANTTTYG
+599 TTGSTNGGSNVYG
-609 GINSGATGMASER
+609 GINSSATGMASER

-637 QRINEGCETAIE
+637 QRINEGCETAVE

-657 PASGDMGYPWGCIG
+657 PTTGDKGYPWGCIR
-671 LSADEVF
+671 LSKKEVE
-678 DQVSAFAQR
+678 DQLNTFAAR
-687 SCRLG
+687 SCSLG
-692 DADLTTDITSMVT
+692 GDNSEYLTNDISAKITE
-705 DYVENIQFGVMDMLA
+705 YVDNMEYALMDILA
-720 EECEQLGGYW
+720 EECENLGGYW
-730 IYNGDLTYGELGS
+730 IYKDDETYGKLGA
-743 DATPYTDF
+743 DATPYTQF
-751 YSQVFGVRLTN
+751 YSETFGVRLSK
-762 FAEAAST
+762 F
-769 ENRGNN
+769 ENIGN
-775 QTSPTYGDG
+775 TSE
-784 AYSYTALSGAN
+784 SGL
-795 QSARYG
+795 
-801 MSYGQ
+801 SYGQ

-815 CLAYNEMY
+815 CNAYNELY

-854 YYENGACYVL
+854 YYENGTCY
-864 SADTIL
+864 ARDP
-870 HSVNGMSRKDFENQ
+870 NED

>member
-50 SGTAARATRR
+50 SGTAARAMRR
-60 VVRGNPAGAS
+60 VARGNPAGAS

-100 PVRTNTTTTAR
+100 PVRTNATTTAR
-111 SGTIRQTVATGANGA
+111 SGTIRQTVATGATGA

-166 PRATAVFTDISAIGG
+166 PRATAIFTDISAIGG

-246 AEVAAMY
+246 AEVNAMY

-426 LTDVACGPNYEK
+426 LTDIACGPNYEK

-467 GLSGTV
+467 GLSGEI
-473 GDVLADNQD
+473 GDVLADNQS

-575 KVIACAS
+575 QVIACAS
-582 LYGNNEKC
+582 LYGNTEGC
-590 TFDANGHIQ
+590 EFDSNGHI
-599 AEGANTTTYG
+599 TTGSTNGGSNVYG
-609 GINSGATGMASER
+609 GINSSATGMASER

-637 QRINEGCETAIE
+637 QRINEGCETAVE

-657 PASGDMGYPWGCIG
+657 PTTGDKGYPWGCIR
-671 LSADEVF
+671 LSKDEVKT
-678 DQVSAFAQR
+678 QLEEFAQR
-687 SCRLG
+687 SCSLSG
-692 DADLTTDITSMVT
+692 DSTYLTNDIGAKITE
-705 DYVENIQFGVMDMLA
+705 YVDNMEYALMDILA
-720 EECEQLGGYW
+720 EECENMGGYW
-730 IYNGDLTYGELGS
+730 IYEDDSTYGDYGA
-743 DATPYTDF
+743 DATPYTQF
-751 YSQVFGVRLTN
+751 YSETFGVRVSE
-762 FAEAAST
+762 FKGAEDTGAD
-769 ENRGNN
+769 
-775 QTSPTYGDG
+775 YG
-784 AYSYTALSGAN
+784 L
-795 QSARYG
+795 
-801 MSYGQ
+801 SYGQ

-815 CLAYNEMY
+815 CLTYNEMY

-854 YYENGACYVL
+854 YYENGTCY
-864 SADTIL
+864 ARDP
-870 HSVNGMSRKDFENQ
+870 NED

>member
-1 MKKTIADFCKYFVA
+1 MKKTVADFCKYFVA

-50 SGTAARATRR
+50 SGTAGTAARATRR
-60 VVRGNPAGAS
+60 VARGNPAGAS

-100 PVRTNTTTTAR
+100 PVRTNATTTAR
-111 SGTIRQTVATGANGA
+111 SGTIRQTVATGATGA

-246 AEVAAMY
+246 AEVNAMY

-473 GDVLADNQD
+473 GDVLADNQS

-521 QAQDEKLE
+521 QSQDEKLE

-575 KVIACAS
+575 QVIACAS

-637 QRINEGCETAIE
+637 QRINEGCETAVE

-657 PASGDMGYPWGCIG
+657 PTTGDKGYPWGCIR
-671 LSADEVF
+671 LSKDEVKT
-678 DQVSAFAQR
+678 QLEEFAQR
-687 SCRLG
+687 SCSLSG
-692 DADLTTDITSMVT
+692 DSTYLTNDIGAKITE
-705 DYVENIQFGVMDMLA
+705 YVDNMEYALMDILA
-720 EECEQLGGYW
+720 EECENMGGYW
-730 IYNGDLTYGELGS
+730 IYEDDSTYGDYGA
-743 DATPYTDF
+743 DATPYTQF
-751 YSQVFGVRLTN
+751 YSETFGVRVSE
-762 FAEAAST
+762 FKGAEDTGAD
-769 ENRGNN
+769 
-775 QTSPTYGDG
+775 YG
-784 AYSYTALSGAN
+784 L
-795 QSARYG
+795 
-801 MSYGQ
+801 SYGQ

-815 CLAYNEMY
+815 CNAYNELY
-823 GDDVAS
+823 GDDVAT
-829 YDAQHNVCNL
+829 YDATRNVCNL

-854 YYENGACYVL
+854 YYENGTCY
-864 SADTIL
+864 ARDP
-870 HSVNGMSRKDFENQ
+870 NED

>member
-50 SGTAARATRR
+50 SGTAARAMRR

-111 SGTIRQTVATGANGA
+111 SGTIRQTVATGATGA

-166 PRATAVFTDISAIGG
+166 PRATAIFTDISAIGG

-246 AEVAAMY
+246 AEVNAMY

-290 NANAAASAGVLSIDF
+290 NANATVSAGVLSIDF

-344 CLEVVG
+344 CLEVVA

-426 LTDVACGPNYEK
+426 LTDIACGPNYEK

-467 GLSGTV
+467 GLSGEI
-473 GDVLADNQD
+473 GDVLADNQS

-575 KVIACAS
+575 QVIACAS
-582 LYGNNEKC
+582 LYGNTEGC
-590 TFDANGHIQ
+590 EFDSNGHI
-599 AEGANTTTYG
+599 TTGSTNGGSNVYG
-609 GINSGATGMASER
+609 GINSSATGMASER

-637 QRINEGCETAIE
+637 QRINEGCETAVE

-657 PASGDMGYPWGCIG
+657 PTTGDKGYPWGCIR
-671 LSADEVF
+671 LSKDEVKT
-678 DQVSAFAQR
+678 QLEEFAQR
-687 SCRLG
+687 SCSLSG
-692 DADLTTDITSMVT
+692 DSTYLTNDIGAKITE
-705 DYVENIQFGVMDMLA
+705 YVDNMEYALMDILA
-720 EECEQLGGYW
+720 EECENMGGYW
-730 IYNGDLTYGELGS
+730 IYEDDSTYGDYGA
-743 DATPYTDF
+743 DATPYTQF
-751 YSQVFGVRLTN
+751 YSETFGVRVSE
-762 FAEAAST
+762 FKGAEDTGAD
-769 ENRGNN
+769 
-775 QTSPTYGDG
+775 YG
-784 AYSYTALSGAN
+784 L
-795 QSARYG
+795 
-801 MSYGQ
+801 SYGQ

-854 YYENGACYVL
+854 YYENGTCY
-864 SADTIL
+864 ARDP
-870 HSVNGMSRKDFENQ
+870 NED

>member
-15 IAAVVAGADALAAQA
+15 IAAVVVGADALAAQA

-100 PVRTNTTTTAR
+100 PVRTNATTTAR
-111 SGTIRQTVATGANGA
+111 SGTIRQTVATGATGA

-246 AEVAAMY
+246 AEVNAMY

-259 NAIKKD
+259 NAIKND

-290 NANAAASAGVLSIDF
+290 NANATVSAGVLSIDF

-344 CLEVVG
+344 CLEVVA

-563 ISAAAARQMCQD
+563 ISAAAARQMCEDQ
-575 KVIACAS
+575 VIACAS
-582 LYGNNEKC
+582 LYGDTEGC
-590 TFDANGHIQ
+590 TFDSNGHIKT
-599 AEGANTTTYG
+599 GTTNSGSNVYG
-609 GINSGATGMASER
+609 GINSSATGMASER

-637 QRINEGCETAIE
+637 QRINEGCETAVE

-657 PASGDMGYPWGCIG
+657 PTTGDKGYPWGCIR
-671 LSADEVF
+671 LSKSEVKTQL
-678 DQVSAFAQR
+678 DSFAQR
-687 SCRLG
+687 SCSLG
-692 DADLTTDITSMVT
+692 GDNSEYLTNDIENKITE
-705 DYVENIQFGVMDMLA
+705 YVDNMEYALMDILA
-720 EECEQLGGYW
+720 EECENLGGYW
-730 IYNGDLTYGELGS
+730 IFKDDDTYGNLGQY
-743 DATPYTDF
+743 ATPFTEFYT
-751 YSQVFGVRLTN
+751 SMFGVRLSN
-762 FAEAAST
+762 FDQARSGNSANTGAA
-769 ENRGNN
+769 
-775 QTSPTYGDG
+775 YG
-784 AYSYTALSGAN
+784 L
-795 QSARYG
+795 
-801 MSYGQ
+801 SYGQ

-815 CLAYNEMY
+815 CLDYNNLYGANVATYNESRNEC
-823 GDDVAS
+823 VL
-829 YDAQHNVCNL
+829 NE
-839 SDEWYRQQCESMLGG
+839 EWYAQQCESALDG
-854 YYENGACYVL
+854 YYENGTCYAL
-864 SADTIL
+864 SADTIS